1 MSEKNGCQLK
11 VDREAQVEEN
21 QQGAQR
27 ASPRAVF
34 FGGVLRT
41 ILILLGIAF
50 VVLTIVVTATELP
63 EPKVPEALRTYIAG
77 EHGEPVSA
85 PLPSSTDW
93 ILVTYDEIPDT
104 FKKAVVAVEDKRF
117 YSHNGIELVSI
128 MRALFTNLR
137 AGEVVEGGSTITQQL
152 AKNLFLTPER
162 TVERKLKEAV
172 YSLKL
177 EMCCSKEEILEM
189 YLNII
194 YFGHGTY
201 GCEMASMFYFGKS
214 ARDLD
219 LAEAALLAGII
230 KGPEIYSPYHNLDLA
245 QKRRALVL
253 DLMVQQ
259 GYVDQHLADQAK
271 AQPIEI
277 VGRLSSD
284 LRSFGGSDMFL
295 PMATWR
301 NTQKRPLS
309 GIDGD
314 HDQCLS
320 FPKKA
325 IPLWRN
331 GRVL

>member
-1 MSEKNGCQLK
+1 MAERNGCQLK
-11 VDREAQVEEN
+11 LDRETQAEEN

-27 ASPRAVF
+27 ASPRAVS

-41 ILILLGIAF
+41 VLILLGITF

-63 EPKVPEALRTYIAG
+63 EPNVPEALRTFIAG
-77 EHGEPVSA
+77 EDGDPVPA

-117 YSHNGIELVSI
+117 YSHRGVELVSI
-128 MRALFTNLR
+128 MRALFANAR

-219 LAEAALLAGII
+219 LAEAALLAGIV

-245 QKRRALVL
+245 EKRRALVL

-271 AQPIEI
+271 NEPIEI

-284 LRSFGGSDMFL
+284 LRSIGGSEMFF
-295 PMATWR
+295 PIAIRR

-309 GIDGD
+309 GSDGD
-314 HDQCLS
+314 HDS
-320 FPKKA
+320 RYVFA
-325 IPLWRN
+325 APLDILVVTKWK
-331 GRVL
+331 

>member
-1 MSEKNGCQLK
+1 MSDKNGCQLK
-11 VDREAQVEEN
+11 LDRETEDEEN
-21 QQGAQR
+21 QQGAQQ
-27 ASPRAVF
+27 ASPRAVSF
-34 FGGVLRT
+34 SGVLRT
-41 ILILLGIAF
+41 ILIVLGITF

-63 EPKVPEALRTYIAG
+63 EPNVPEALLTFIAG
-77 EHGEPVSA
+77 ENRDPVPA

-117 YSHNGIELVSI
+117 YSHRGIELMSI
-128 MRALFTNLR
+128 MRALFANVR

-219 LAEAALLAGII
+219 LAEAALLAGIV

-245 QKRRALVL
+245 EKRRALVL

-271 AQPIEI
+271 NEPIEI
-277 VGRLSSD
+277 VGGTALD
-284 LRSFGGSDMFL
+284 L
-295 PMATWR
+295 
-301 NTQKRPLS
+301 
-309 GIDGD
+309 
-314 HDQCLS
+314 
-320 FPKKA
+320 
-325 IPLWRN
+325 
-331 GRVL
+331 